1 MERNNY
7 CANCKSYML
16 HATGETC
23 SAYCRDQLEV
33 RRAAANNF
41 AAPPDLM
48 GKLQPVTLEQL
59 ERAEVWINQR
69 PLRENV
75 GDITVGYV
83 GGTAKAPPPRIGPLV
98 VEDDGPPIN
107 VRAWRWAAVIFAAG
121 AWLALLVLAIILW
134 GPK

>member
-41 AAPPDLM
+41 AAPPGLM

-59 ERAEVWINQR
+59 ERAEVWMQD
-69 PLRENV
+69 E
-75 GDITVGYV
+75 D
-83 GGTAKAPPPRIGPLV
+83 TAGRLALDRVFEI
-98 VEDDGPPIN
+98 DGPPIN
-107 VRAWRWAAVIFAAG
+107 VRAWRLAAVIFSAG
-121 AWLALLVLAIILW
+121 AWLALLVLAIIIW